1 MFCAMSAEPRAP
13 EQLSHADREARQR
26 IEILKC
32 VLASALHLGLKH
44 NDQFV
49 QTVADT
55 VKNLSGPVHL
65 RRKVYEALDMIPF
78 PRTHICLRTHGAGD
92 IRFRYRDAEV
102 GRVTLRGDDSKDWYD
117 ALHEPL
123 RVLLAA
129 DTELQAIALRL
140 SDIADEIG
148 EKLHECQ
155 HLRDVGTVR
164 MSDILTRVVENVH
177 NSKDRR
183 HGSRA

>member
-1 MFCAMSAEPRAP
+1 MSAEPRAP
-13 EQLSHADREARQR
+13 DQLSNADREARRR

-32 VLASALHLGLKH
+32 LLAAALHLGLKH
-44 NDQFV
+44 DEPFV
-49 QTVADT
+49 QTVAST
-55 VKNLSGPVHL
+55 VKCLSGPANL
-65 RRKVYEALDMIPF
+65 RRGLYEALDMVPF
-78 PRTHICLRTHGAGD
+78 PRTFICVRIHSVGD

-117 ALHEPL
+117 ALHEPM

-177 NSKDRR
+177 NFKDRS